1 MRLARLYYT
10 EKVVVQIQKTYEY
23 AGPHGIVFH
32 VSKLVIME
40 GDRGQLREL
49 HFPEA
54 RNGNYEVAQRAV
66 AVYDRVQAGG
76 RTCTMTI
83 RISRPL
89 TRVQGDIL
97 NEQRHQVSNVSTS
110 STSRIAMLAGPVFTI
125 PVAILTR
132 FFVSGSLRT
141 YHTGDLIISIEA
153 RVDGGI
159 GPQFSAD
166 SIIIPKAGLAS

>member
-1 MRLARLYYT
+1 M
-10 EKVVVQIQKTYEY
+10 QIEKTYEY

-32 VSKLVIME
+32 VSKFVVTE

-54 RNGNYEVAQRAV
+54 KNGNYEVVQRTV
-66 AVYDRVQAGG
+66 AIYDRMQA
-76 RTCTMTI
+76 RSRACTMTI

-97 NEQRHQVSNVSTS
+97 NEQRHKISNAS
-110 STSRIAMLAGPVFTI
+110 SSSASRIAMLAGPAFTI

-159 GPQFSAD
+159 GPQFSTD
-166 SIIIPKAGLAS
+166 SIIIPTAGLAP